1 MKQCEVREKFRELG
15 QRAQCSVQHHKVR
28 LVAKCAVAM
37 FHLLTLQQQQ
47 YFSCGNSSGNGTGN
61 VRMRLVFTAFYGL
74 ITTQKKPFC
83 QLRLKLSN
91 FISCCS
97 KDEAATRTQQSHEQE
112 EEKNKKYVEVFTLL
126 SLSKM

>member
-47 YFSCGNSSGNGTGN
+47 YFSCGNSSGNVTAN

-91 FISCCS
+91 FISCS

-112 EEKNKKYVEVFTLL
+112 EQKNKKYVEVFTLL